1 MTRSGYCAFCRRTVF
16 FETSKAGGVCPV
28 CSSTVIEERV
38 APAARDSIPVPTT
51 VAEGIA
57 GRHDTV
63 LLVDSD
69 DERRHVLRL
78 LFESEDFLVVGE
90 ASSQAAA
97 IPLAIRELPAFVVL
111 HYLMPQITGGTTVKV
126 LREIVPDARIVA
138 FSAGLQKAPD
148 WADTFLSQD
157 RIAEIAPLLSLIGP
171 RRHNGALTAFAP
183 GASAVSEGGYES
195 SASNV

>member
-1 MTRSGYCAFCRRTVF
+1 M
-16 FETSKAGGVCPV
+16 
-28 CSSTVIEERV
+28 
-38 APAARDSIPVPTT
+38 
-51 VAEGIA
+51 
-57 GRHDTV
+57 

-97 IPLAIRELPAFVVL
+97 IPLALRELPAFVVL
-111 HYLMPQITGGTTVKV
+111 HYLMPQINGGTTVKV

-138 FSAGLQKAPD
+138 FSAGLRKAPD

-157 RIAEIAPLLSLIGP
+157 RIAEIAPLLSLIGSN
-171 RRHNGALTAFAP
+171 RP
-183 GASAVSEGGYES
+183 GPE
-195 SASNV
+195 